1 MLARE
6 GMKWGDNTQYIFL
19 IWLSVFSWE
28 VDSLEDLWFE
38 FSYEIEKLEMVS
50 DYQEER
56 GVLSLLPLG
65 EALVSWKN
73 SDVICGYQNLL
84 YQAPR
89 LVLY

>member
-1 MLARE
+1 M
-6 GMKWGDNTQYIFL
+6 
-19 IWLSVFSWE
+19 FSWE

-65 EALVSWKN
+65 EALVS
-73 SDVICGYQNLL
+73 
-84 YQAPR
+84 
-89 LVLY
+89 

>member
-1 MLARE
+1 
-6 GMKWGDNTQYIFL
+6 MKWGDNTQYIFL

-65 EALVSWKN
+65 EALVS
-73 SDVICGYQNLL
+73 
-84 YQAPR
+84 
-89 LVLY
+89 